1 MAGTTTIQEPVDKVK
16 KVYDAVSKKY
26 DVGTLDEFKADMKD
40 PKKNRKVYDVVSKDF
55 DVGSY
60 DTFQQ
65 DLGANGKKKD
75 TGSVSPSA
83 SSPKPDQTGQPVGTA
98 GSDPKQVTANYKNNS
113 LTASDVGKVNGDG
126 ITPDMVKNAINNNGK
141 NLSDAK
147 NAPSNYSSQYLVKQK
162 QDVDA
167 QIDKLSHQTISE
179 MEYGEEAVSEHRQK
193 IEDLKNRSD
202 YLNTELQKNYDYRM
216 RSLVPEL
223 VDQIKS
229 SITDDDFSPGLHTL
243 KEKSVQRVASIVD
256 AYLNKE
262 NDAVVNARIS
272 GDLNN
277 KNRTYEDVT
286 RQVIQQLNFIPIQK
300 AVDEYKK
307 DFSKA
312 HPQFADAFNA
322 NDATKD
328 YFSNTNFDDV
338 KSKVE
343 IDAKKS
349 FIETNNR
356 YWGDGGLFMKS
367 KDMVRIQE
375 HYAQLVHDGKMTEE
389 VAKTQM
395 DAEIKQNPALQKLQK
410 NYENDVKKINQN
422 ARKQYDQY
430 VIKGLQTKHPQYTI
444 YKDNK
449 IGLASMSEDDF
460 NKLTDEYQ
468 KGADDIVKK
477 MGAENNELWK
487 KDANEKASNV
497 NWFWSGLGVSMN
509 GLSEGVSKGFFSL
522 TGWGGDNVRHYEAQD
537 IASPSISE
545 SDQVLAWNKEGLT
558 AIKHPNYFLFMAGQ
572 AAPVVVGGAAVG
584 LATRGAG
591 VPNYIEWL
599 INAGLYT
606 GQSAVGTFSDLAGS
620 RDKNGNIISENDAAR
635 VASDQAAN
643 DFLPNV
649 VMMGLGSGTVFRAK
663 NIIKPTIAGAIK
675 EGIFGTAATYP
686 LLLWQ
691 GTNDYFAVKQ
701 AQGYEPDMYDYMQ
714 SKDFRDNLM
723 NGLVIG
729 GGMSLLHAPM
739 NLSKNIDNWTKMVHT
754 SEGEFKNLIPQN
766 YALGQE
772 FSGNGHYLRDAL
784 KLHIFNTDPEG
795 LNEEGKRNLS
805 DLKNALLYST
815 NLDRV
820 IRQANLDPKNIKDLY
835 QAHNLA
841 LADQHDYLSE
851 QAAKEGN
858 KSLSDIYKDKAKDYR
873 EQAKAAAGDQAKFT
887 YLVNGEGHP
896 IFMSDRSF
904 KTLEQEGTI
913 AKWQKDG
920 TIQSVNKSDDP
931 EFAQRYKDFVT
942 AKNQATVEGAD
953 AIDHAKDLIE
963 ESKDKLGT
971 FYAVAKENPE

>member
-1 MAGTTTIQEPVDKVK
+1 
-16 KVYDAVSKKY
+16 
-26 DVGTLDEFKADMKD
+26 
-40 PKKNRKVYDVVSKDF
+40 
-55 DVGSY
+55 
-60 DTFQQ
+60 
-65 DLGANGKKKD
+65 
-75 TGSVSPSA
+75 
-83 SSPKPDQTGQPVGTA
+83 
-98 GSDPKQVTANYKNNS
+98 
-113 LTASDVGKVNGDG
+113 
-126 ITPDMVKNAINNNGK
+126 
-141 NLSDAK
+141 
-147 NAPSNYSSQYLVKQK
+147 
-162 QDVDA
+162 
-167 QIDKLSHQTISE
+167 
-179 MEYGEEAVSEHRQK
+179 
-193 IEDLKNRSD
+193 
-202 YLNTELQKNYDYRM
+202 
-216 RSLVPEL
+216 
-223 VDQIKS
+223 
-229 SITDDDFSPGLHTL
+229 
-243 KEKSVQRVASIVD
+243 
-256 AYLNKE
+256 
-262 NDAVVNARIS
+262 
-272 GDLNN
+272 
-277 KNRTYEDVT
+277 
-286 RQVIQQLNFIPIQK
+286 
-300 AVDEYKK
+300 
-307 DFSKA
+307 
-312 HPQFADAFNA
+312 
-322 NDATKD
+322 
-328 YFSNTNFDDV
+328 
-338 KSKVE
+338 
-343 IDAKKS
+343 
-349 FIETNNR
+349 
-356 YWGDGGLFMKS
+356 
-367 KDMVRIQE
+367 MVRIQE
-375 HYAQLVHDGKMTEE
+375 HYAQLVDDGKMTEE

-913 AKWQKDG
+913 AKWQMDG

-942 AKNQATVEGAD
+942 AKDQATVEG
-953 AIDHAKDLIE
+953 E
-963 ESKDKLGT
+963 
-971 FYAVAKENPE
+971 